1 MLMTLDVGEAI
12 SCLAARSQ
20 PMVSV
25 VKLASSRT
33 GRSSHV

>member
-12 SCLAARSQ
+12 MCLAARSQ

-25 VKLASSRT
+25 KLAGSRT
-33 GRSSHV
+33 GRSSHI